1 LTDYMITCTYRLDT
15 IDQPS
20 QGITYASEYD
30 RTEASSVTKGHVLV
44 GTAVNILLP
53 ITSEEE

>member
-1 LTDYMITCTYRLDT
+1 MITCTYRLDT